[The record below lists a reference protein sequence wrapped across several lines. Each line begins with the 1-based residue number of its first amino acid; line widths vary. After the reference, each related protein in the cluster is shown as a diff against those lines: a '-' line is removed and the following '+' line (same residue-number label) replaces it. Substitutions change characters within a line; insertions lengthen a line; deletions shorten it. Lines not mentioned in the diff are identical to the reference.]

1 MMSDI
6 EREYHDETT
15 TVETIAEPEAELTTP
30 PPLEDDITEVVDVTD
45 VTTDEDGA
53 AEAPAPAKKDN
64 RNWFVIHTYSGYEN
78 KVKANLE
85 RRIHSMN
92 MADKIFRVLVPM
104 EDEVEFKDGKRKIT
118 PKKVF
123 PGYVLVEMIMDDQSW
138 YVVRNTQGVTGFVG
152 SPGPGEKPVPLQE
165 KEVKTILKQM
175 GIETP
180 KLKIDFAKGDRV
192 KVTSGPFF
200 DFTGV
205 VDEIQ
210 PEKER
215 VRALISIFGRE
226 TPGRAR
232 VLPGRKG
239 LGYTTLRLRRFAPT
253 LRVTKI
259 LLGTT
264 PPHETLG
271 GEGTLSRSVPQRRK
285 TWDALEPGWARSA
298 AT

>member
-1 MMSDI
+1 MFEIGSDPSPV
-6 EREYHDETT
+6 ESDNLRESELIDDAQMGDLAGTADVFVDEPADVLA
-15 TVETIAEPEAELTTP
+15 VEPADVLADAVVESSPTETP
-30 PPLEDDITEVVDVTD
+30 KP
-45 VTTDEDGA
+45 
-53 AEAPAPAKKDN
+53 KDN
-64 RNWFVIHTYSGYEN
+64 RNWFVVHTYSGYEN

-85 RRIHSMN
+85 RRIHSMG
-92 MADKIFRVLVPM
+92 MQDKIFRVLVPM

-175 GIETP
+175 GIEAP
-180 KLKIDFAKGDRV
+180 KLKIDFKKGDRV

-205 VDEIQ
+205 VDEIA

-215 VRALISIFGRE
+215 LRALISIFGRE
-226 TPGRAR
+226 TP
-232 VLPGRKG
+232 V
-239 LGYTTLRLRRFAPT
+239 
-253 LRVTKI
+253 
-259 LLGTT
+259 
-264 PPHETLG
+264 E
-271 GEGTLSRSVPQRRK
+271 
-285 TWDALEPGWARSA
+285 LEFFQVEKV
-298 AT
+298 

>member
-1 MMSDI
+1 MHDTMFEF
-6 EREYHDETT
+6 EREHLGTAEPLGEEPIVDDAQMGDLSGAVDEFAAAPP
-15 TVETIAEPEAELTTP
+15 VEAAEPEAEP
-30 PPLEDDITEVVDVTD
+30 AVEGERASAAKPKDD
-45 VTTDEDGA
+45 
-53 AEAPAPAKKDN
+53 
-64 RNWFVIHTYSGYEN
+64 RNWFVVHTYSGYEN

-85 RRIHSMN
+85 RRIHSMG
-92 MADKIFRVLVPM
+92 MQDKIFRVLVPM

-175 GIETP
+175 GIEAP
-180 KLKIDFAKGDRV
+180 KLKIDFKKGDRV

-205 VDEIQ
+205 VDEIA

-215 VRALISIFGRE
+215 LRALISIFGRE
-226 TPGRAR
+226 TP
-232 VLPGRKG
+232 V
-239 LGYTTLRLRRFAPT
+239 
-253 LRVTKI
+253 
-259 LLGTT
+259 
-264 PPHETLG
+264 E
-271 GEGTLSRSVPQRRK
+271 
-285 TWDALEPGWARSA
+285 LEFFQVEKV
-298 AT
+298 

>member
-1 MMSDI
+1 MYDI
-6 EREYHDETT
+6 ERQELGIDVPPVEESIIDDTLMGDPTGAIEEPGIEEASVEEASVQEASAEVEEPTAEETFK
-15 TVETIAEPEAELTTP
+15 EPQTEEL
-30 PPLEDDITEVVDVTD
+30 V
-45 VTTDEDGA
+45 
-53 AEAPAPAKKDN
+53 AEAAAAKSKDN
-64 RNWFVIHTYSGYEN
+64 RNWFVVHTYSGYEN

-85 RRIHSMN
+85 RRIHSMG
-92 MADKIFRVLVPM
+92 MQDKIFRVLVPM

-175 GIETP
+175 GIEAP
-180 KLKIDFAKGDRV
+180 KLKIDFKKGDRV

-205 VDEIQ
+205 VDEIA

-215 VRALISIFGRE
+215 LRALISIFGRE
-226 TPGRAR
+226 TP
-232 VLPGRKG
+232 V
-239 LGYTTLRLRRFAPT
+239 
-253 LRVTKI
+253 
-259 LLGTT
+259 
-264 PPHETLG
+264 E
-271 GEGTLSRSVPQRRK
+271 
-285 TWDALEPGWARSA
+285 LEFFQVEKV
-298 AT
+298 

>member
-1 MMSDI
+1 M
-6 EREYHDETT
+6 HETEAQHENFPAET
-15 TVETIAEPEAELTTP
+15 HEPFPMVQHEELPAVE
-30 PPLEDDITEVVDVTD
+30 D
-45 VTTDEDGA
+45 
-53 AEAPAPAKKDN
+53 AEAVAEAVTESVAADEPIVDTASEEEEAPRSAGSSPKTERKK
-64 RNWFVIHTYSGYEN
+64 WFVIHTYSGYEN

-92 MADKIFRVLVPM
+92 MQDKIFRVLVPM

-123 PGYVLVEMIMDDQSW
+123 PGYVLVEMDMDDSSW
-138 YVVRNTQGVTGFVG
+138 YVVRNTSGVTGFVG
-152 SPGPGEKPVPLQE
+152 SPGSGEKPVPLQD

-200 DFTGV
+200 DFTGI

-210 PEKER
+210 PEKEK

-226 TPGRAR
+226 TP
-232 VLPGRKG
+232 V
-239 LGYTTLRLRRFAPT
+239 
-253 LRVTKI
+253 
-259 LLGTT
+259 
-264 PPHETLG
+264 E
-271 GEGTLSRSVPQRRK
+271 
-285 TWDALEPGWARSA
+285 LEFYQIEKV
-298 AT
+298 